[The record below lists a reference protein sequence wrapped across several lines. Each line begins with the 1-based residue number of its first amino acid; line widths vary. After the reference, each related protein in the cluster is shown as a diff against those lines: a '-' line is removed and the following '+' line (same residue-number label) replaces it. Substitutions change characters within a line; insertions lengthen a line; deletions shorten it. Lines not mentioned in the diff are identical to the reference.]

1 MSRRRALAACILV
14 ALLGLIACTSPVD
27 DPSDAVVATESGK
40 VRGTGGDRVHQFRG
54 IPYAAAP
61 VDEKRWAAPQ
71 PAPDWT
77 GVRDATNSGP
87 ACMQPEA
94 PDMPSGVPQSEDCLT
109 LDVTGPAGP
118 GKNRP
123 VMVWLPGGGFITGA
137 GSIYDP
143 TRLAQ
148 SGDIVVVTVNYRL
161 GVYGFFSHP
170 ALGDSNFGLQDQVAA
185 LRWVRANIAHFGG
198 DPNQVTL
205 AGASAG
211 AMSACTLMTAPEA
224 RNLFHRAIIQSGSC
238 RTNHPAGA
246 LGEGVG
252 AIATWQPL
260 TTIQGAG
267 KALAEQLS
275 CTDIACLRALPAETL
290 LPYTAMFPLVA
301 YGTPLVPVEPS
312 SAFAAGQQSDIA
324 LLQGN
329 TLDEHA
335 EFTVAAYPEPIT
347 ADRYSAILRT
357 AFGDAA
363 DLVEQRYPVDAFTS
377 PTAAAS
383 RVFSD
388 RDWICG
394 SWRSGRDHAERA
406 PTYVYLFTDPTA
418 PTPGGNPV
426 PALLQPAT
434 VHGSETYFL
443 FDFADGPPLTTAQR
457 SLAEQLVGYWT
468 RFIRT
473 GNPNGDSAPTWPRL
487 DASDLAL
494 SLEPDAIEP
503 FNMRT
508 THHCDLWDT

>member
-1 MSRRRALAACILV
+1 M
-14 ALLGLIACTSPVD
+14 
-27 DPSDAVVATESGK
+27 
-40 VRGTGGDRVHQFRG
+40 
-54 IPYAAAP
+54 
-61 VDEKRWAAPQ
+61 
-71 PAPDWT
+71 
-77 GVRDATNSGP
+77 
-87 ACMQPEA
+87 
-94 PDMPSGVPQSEDCLT
+94 
-109 LDVTGPAGP
+109 
-118 GKNRP
+118 
-123 VMVWLPGGGFITGA
+123 
-137 GSIYDP
+137 
-143 TRLAQ
+143 
-148 SGDIVVVTVNYRL
+148 
-161 GVYGFFSHP
+161 
-170 ALGDSNFGLQDQVAA
+170 
-185 LRWVRANIAHFGG
+185 
-198 DPNQVTL
+198 
-205 AGASAG
+205 
-211 AMSACTLMTAPEA
+211 
-224 RNLFHRAIIQSGSC
+224 
-238 RTNHPAGA
+238 
-246 LGEGVG
+246 
-252 AIATWQPL
+252 
-260 TTIQGAG
+260 
-267 KALAEQLS
+267 AEQLS

-312 SAFAAGQQSDIA
+312 SAFAARQQSDIA

-335 EFTVAAYPEPIT
+335 EFTVAAFPEPIT

-363 DLVEQRYPVDAFTS
+363 DLVEQRYPVNAFTS

-406 PTYVYLFTDPTA
+406 PTYAYTFTDPTA

-443 FDFADGPPLTTAQR
+443 FDFPDGPALTTAQG

-508 THHCDLWDT
+508 THHCDLWDR